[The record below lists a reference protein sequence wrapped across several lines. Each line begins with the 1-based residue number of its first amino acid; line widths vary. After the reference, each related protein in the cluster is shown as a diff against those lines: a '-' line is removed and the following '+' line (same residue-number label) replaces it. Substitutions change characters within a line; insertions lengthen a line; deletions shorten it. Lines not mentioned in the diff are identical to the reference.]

1 MPIRALPTSARSLLG
16 AAAVALL
23 GAACGGAATPLP
35 YSAPPI
41 PAYAGSPLPAKTS
54 GSGSSSIAP
63 TSGFAALRDRIL
75 DQWLRDEPSMAR
87 GLGLHEGDGKIAEYG
102 AEAIKARIARLT
114 AQQKDLAAVDKAS
127 LSADDA
133 LDLALISSQAGLSL
147 FQLEELASY
156 QHRPQFYDE
165 LFSVNVY
172 LDHDYAPIEQRLQ
185 RLVEHEKA
193 ALAQIAH
200 IRKNLVSPMS
210 KPVVETALKIYKG
223 YAEYLRGDVVKQ
235 TKGVGTPEFQADL
248 IKTNAALADE
258 ADKLAAFLK
267 DEVKKGDNSHVLG
280 VEKYKKLLLLQE
292 GLTIPLADFKKMGE
306 ENLQANKKAYE
317 LAGKTTRLTRPRA
330 EALLDEATKLMNT
343 SRQFVIDKKIASLPF
358 PEDRAVLKETPPFQR
373 WNAAFLDSPGPFE
386 TKVTQAYYYITR
398 PDPTWPKKE
407 QEEYLMGMGI
417 LLATTVHEVYPGH
430 FLQGQW
436 IHKAPTRAR
445 KMLSS
450 YSFVEGWA
458 HYAEQMMVEEGFG
471 AEDPQNK
478 LGQLSDALLRNCRF
492 VVSLGLHT
500 EGMTLAQAA
509 ARFVTDCHQDKAT
522 AREQAVRGTFDP
534 GYFAYTLGKVQ
545 ILALREEAKKR
556 MGAKFTL
563 QKFHDALLSHGSPPV
578 PLIRDRV
585 LKDLEV
591 SL

>member
-1 MPIRALPTSARSLLG
+1 MPIRALPSSARSLVG
-16 AAAVALL
+16 AAAIAFL
-23 GAACGGAATPLP
+23 GAACGAAEPRPP
-35 YSAPPI
+35 YTAPTI
-41 PAYAGSPLPAKTS
+41 PAYAGSPLPAKSAAPGTKTS
-54 GSGSSSIAP
+54 AP
-63 TSGFAALRDRIL
+63 LSPFAALRDRIL
-75 DQWLRDEPSMAR
+75 DQWLRDEPAMAR
-87 GLGLHEGDGKIAEYG
+87 GLGLHDSDGKIADYSE
-102 AEAIKARIARLT
+102 AAIKARIARVT
-114 AQQKDLAAVDKAS
+114 QQQKDLAAVDKAS

-133 LDLALISSQAGLSL
+133 LDLALISSQAGLTL

-172 LDHDYAPIEQRLQ
+172 LDHDYAPIEERLKK
-185 RLVEHEKA
+185 LVEHEKA
-193 ALAQIAH
+193 ALAQIGS
-200 IRKNLVSPMS
+200 IRKNLISPMS
-210 KPVVETALKIYKG
+210 KPVVETALKIFKG

-235 TKGVGTPEFQADL
+235 TKGVGSPEFQADL
-248 IKTNAALADE
+248 TKTNAALADE

-267 DEVKKGDNSHVLG
+267 DEVKKGDSSHVLG
-280 VEKYKKLLLLQE
+280 VEKYKKLLMLQE
-292 GLTIPLADFKKMGE
+292 GLTLPLADFKKMGE
-306 ENLQANKKAYE
+306 ENLQTNKKAYE
-317 LAGKTTRLTRPRA
+317 LLGKTAKLTRPKS
-330 EALLDEATKLMNT
+330 EALLDEATKLMNS
-343 SRQFVIDKKIASLPF
+343 SRQFVIDKKIATIPF
-358 PEDRAVLKETPPFQR
+358 QDRAVLKETPPFQR
-373 WNAAFLDSPGPFE
+373 WNAAFLDGPGPFE
-386 TKVTQAYYYITR
+386 TKITQAYYYITR

-436 IHKAPTRAR
+436 IQKAPTRAQ

-458 HYAEQMMVEEGFG
+458 HYGEQMMVEEGFG

-500 EGMTLAQAA
+500 EGMTLDQAA
-509 ARFVTDCHQDKAT
+509 ARFIKDCHQDKAT

-545 ILALREEAKKR
+545 ILALRDEAKKKL
-556 MGAKFTL
+556 GAKFSL
-563 QKFHDALLSHGSPPV
+563 QKFHDALLSHGSPPI

-585 LKDLEV
+585 LKDLEA
-591 SL
+591 SP